1 MGYVEFDEDKKF
13 DIIFLGRVAIDFN
26 SAYGEMVKEE
36 FKPLKRVHYFE
47 KFVGGS
53 PANTACGLIG
63 VSFSPPDVPTRPLLA
78 AAIISMHGRC
88 DNGP

>member
-26 SAYGEMVKEE
+26 PAYGEMVKEE

-47 KFVGGS
+47 KFVGRE
-53 PANTACGLIG
+53 IG
-63 VSFSPPDVPTRPLLA
+63 RASCRERV
-78 AAIISMHGRC
+78 
-88 DNGP
+88 